1 MTRYLLKSVY
11 MAAILGAA
19 LSANATTTSAQ
30 DYTFYFSGQCD
41 DCGKTATPG
50 VFGAGHASG
59 VLKLK
64 DYTLGDWMTS
74 QNWDSFSFTSDKLGT
89 LVSTQIIGN
98 FSYSSGFSSIDAK
111 HTWMGIRFE
120 ANDGHWYGLFTELP
134 DNRFPQGKWSFAET
148 GQPQLDYG
156 FSYKWSNTAPVP
168 EPETYAM
175 LLAGLGLIG
184 GIARRRKEPR
194 QIA

>member
-1 MTRYLLKSVY
+1 

-50 VFGAGHASG
+50 VFGTGYASG

-64 DYTLGDWMTS
+64 DYTIGNPITYN
-74 QNWDSFSFTSDKLGT
+74 NWDSFSFTSDKLGT
-89 LVSTQIIGN
+89 LFSTN
-98 FSYSSGFSSIDAK
+98 FDGWNSYGFTSTEATHARIFFPFMTNDSLWHHFGTDPNGQWSIQE
-111 HTWMGIRFE
+111 G
-120 ANDGHWYGLFTELP
+120 YVP
-134 DNRFPQGKWSFAET
+134 
-148 GQPQLDYG
+148 LDYG
-156 FSYKWSNTAPVP
+156 FKYQWSTTAPVP

-184 GIARRRKEPR
+184 GIARRRKEQR
-194 QIA
+194 HIA

>member
-1 MTRYLLKSVY
+1 

-50 VFGAGHASG
+50 VFGTGYASG

-64 DYTLGDWMTS
+64 DYTIGNWITYK
-74 QNWDSFSFTSDKLGT
+74 NWDSFSFTSDKLGT
-89 LVSTQIIGN
+89 LVSTEINGIN
-98 FSYSSGFSSIDAK
+98 SNGFSSVDAVYGNIDVQFK
-111 HTWMGIRFE
+111 NNNGLWYIFSTYLP
-120 ANDGHWYGLFTELP
+120 ANGL
-134 DNRFPQGKWSFAET
+134 PQGAWYIAQT
-148 GQPQLDYG
+148 GAPALDYG
-156 FSYKWSNTAPVP
+156 YKYQWSTTAPVP

-184 GIARRRKEPR
+184 GIARRRKEQR